1 MNKIVTLN
9 YKQNC
14 TEVNKEDILPRIKR
28 EMLSKAITETNANKF
43 WGLFEIIPYTDAEA
57 WIYVDYC
64 SSDNGTYYHNGVQY
78 EPQELFELV
87 KEKCFIVRLLF
98 NFEVEND

>member
-1 MNKIVTLN
+1 MIRAITLN
-9 YKQNC
+9 YKQDC
-14 TEVNKEDILPRIKR
+14 TAVNKEDILPRIKR

-64 SSDNGTYYHNGVQY
+64 LSNNGTYYHYGIQY
-78 EPQELFELV
+78 EPQELFKLV
-87 KEKCFIVRLLF
+87 KERCFIVRLF
-98 NFEVEND
+98 FKFEVEI